1 MQKIKKAFYIF
12 SCVILGILLSF
23 ILHALIVIPII
34 YVMIG
39 DFEKYSFGLSW
50 NELMIVHGIFTILLF
65 VLGLVLGIYLGF
77 KWWKYI
83 YVDRKY
89 TGRLVKIK

>member
-1 MQKIKKAFYIF
+1 MQKIKKGFYIF

-34 YVMIG
+34 YVMIR

-50 NELMIVHGIFTILLF
+50 NGLMIVHGIFTVFLL
-65 VLGLVLGIYLGF
+65 VLGIILGIYLGF